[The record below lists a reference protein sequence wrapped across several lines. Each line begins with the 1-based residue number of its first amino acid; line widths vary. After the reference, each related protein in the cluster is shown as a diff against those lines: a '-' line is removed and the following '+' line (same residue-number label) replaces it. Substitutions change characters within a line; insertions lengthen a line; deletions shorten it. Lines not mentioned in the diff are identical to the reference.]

1 MKHRRI
7 EILRTGML
15 VLSAVLFAALVWVLW
30 RTIPWSAVRYGIL
43 GLCAAIFAVVGLWAW
58 YQRRQVS
65 LFADDLCET
74 LDALLSGRQPE
85 NYQPYEDSLTAKVQG
100 KLMQYFDIMS
110 EGKRQSQQDKQVIQ
124 SLVSDISH
132 QVKTPIA
139 NIKMFTNILQQHQL
153 PPEKQAEFLCTMEGQ
168 IDKLDFL
175 MQSLIKM
182 SRLETGTFVLHPQ
195 EGRLTDTIALAMSA
209 VWAKAEAKEISLSA
223 DCDSSICVQHD
234 PKWTAEALG
243 NILDNAIKYTPPGG
257 SVTVS
262 VRPWQFYTRVDIA
275 DTGIGIAE
283 EHYNDIF
290 QRFYRD
296 PQVTEQELLE
306 RGEIPTNFGETL
318 SMRYLNYV
326 RQHPVRWEIPTEILY
341 GELDNMTSSETV
353 AEFVRAHN
361 AGLTVMPGGEHWF
374 HTPEQIAFLK
384 EWLRQALR

>member
-43 GLCAAIFAVVGLWAW
+43 RLCAAIFAVVGLWAW

-153 PPEKQAEFLCTMEGQ
+153 PPEKQAEFLRTMEGQ

-195 EGRLTDTIALAMSA
+195 EGRLADTIALAMSA

-223 DCDSSICVQHD
+223 DCDGSICVQHD

-257 SVTVS
+257 SVTVT

-296 PQVTEQELLE
+296 PQVASQEGVGLGLYLANGIITRQKGYISVKSKVGKGTTFSVYLL
-306 RGEIPTNFGETL
+306 
-318 SMRYLNYV
+318 S
-326 RQHPVRWEIPTEILY
+326 
-341 GELDNMTSSETV
+341 
-353 AEFVRAHN
+353 
-361 AGLTVMPGGEHWF
+361 
-374 HTPEQIAFLK
+374 
-384 EWLRQALR
+384 

>member
-153 PPEKQAEFLCTMEGQ
+153 PPEKQAEFLRTMEGQ

-195 EGRLTDTIALAMSA
+195 EGRLADTIALAMSA

-257 SVTVS
+257 SVTIS

-296 PQVTEQELLE
+296 PQVASQEGVGLGLYLANGIITRQKGYISVKSQVGKGTTFSVYLL
-306 RGEIPTNFGETL
+306 
-318 SMRYLNYV
+318 S
-326 RQHPVRWEIPTEILY
+326 
-341 GELDNMTSSETV
+341 
-353 AEFVRAHN
+353 
-361 AGLTVMPGGEHWF
+361 
-374 HTPEQIAFLK
+374 
-384 EWLRQALR
+384 

>member
-1 MKHRRI
+1 
-7 EILRTGML
+7 
-15 VLSAVLFAALVWVLW
+15 
-30 RTIPWSAVRYGIL
+30 
-43 GLCAAIFAVVGLWAW
+43 
-58 YQRRQVS
+58 
-65 LFADDLCET
+65 
-74 LDALLSGRQPE
+74 
-85 NYQPYEDSLTAKVQG
+85 
-100 KLMQYFDIMS
+100 MQYFDIMS

-195 EGRLTDTIALAMSA
+195 EGRLADTIALAMSA

-296 PQVTEQELLE
+296 PQVASQEGVGLGLYLANGIITRQKGYISVKSKVGKGTTFSVYLL
-306 RGEIPTNFGETL
+306 
-318 SMRYLNYV
+318 S
-326 RQHPVRWEIPTEILY
+326 
-341 GELDNMTSSETV
+341 
-353 AEFVRAHN
+353 
-361 AGLTVMPGGEHWF
+361 
-374 HTPEQIAFLK
+374 
-384 EWLRQALR
+384 

>member
-15 VLSAVLFAALVWVLW
+15 LLSAVLFAALVWVLW

-85 NYQPYEDSLTAKVQG
+85 SYQPYEDSLTAKVQG

-139 NIKMFTNILQQHQL
+139 NIKIFTNILQQHQL
-153 PPEKQAEFLCTMEGQ
+153 PPEKQAEFLCTMEEQ

-195 EGRLTDTIALAMSA
+195 EGRLADTIALAMSA

-296 PQVTEQELLE
+296 PQVASQEGVGLGLYLANGIITRQKGYISVKSKVGKGTTFSVYLL
-306 RGEIPTNFGETL
+306 
-318 SMRYLNYV
+318 S
-326 RQHPVRWEIPTEILY
+326 
-341 GELDNMTSSETV
+341 
-353 AEFVRAHN
+353 
-361 AGLTVMPGGEHWF
+361 
-374 HTPEQIAFLK
+374 
-384 EWLRQALR
+384 

>member
-153 PPEKQAEFLCTMEGQ
+153 PPEKQAEFLRTMEGQ

-195 EGRLTDTIALAMSA
+195 EGRLADTIALAMSA

-257 SVTVS
+257 SVTVT

-296 PQVTEQELLE
+296 PQVASQEGVGLGLYLANGIITRQKGYISVKSKVGKGTTFSVYLL
-306 RGEIPTNFGETL
+306 
-318 SMRYLNYV
+318 S
-326 RQHPVRWEIPTEILY
+326 
-341 GELDNMTSSETV
+341 
-353 AEFVRAHN
+353 
-361 AGLTVMPGGEHWF
+361 
-374 HTPEQIAFLK
+374 
-384 EWLRQALR
+384 

>member
-1 MKHRRI
+1 MKHHRI

-85 NYQPYEDSLTAKVQG
+85 NYQPYEDSPTAKVQG

-153 PPEKQAEFLCTMEGQ
+153 PPEKQAEFLRTMEGQ

-195 EGRLTDTIALAMSA
+195 EGRLADTIALAMSA

-296 PQVTEQELLE
+296 PQVASQEGVGLGLYLANGIITRQKGYISVKSKVGKGTTFSVYLL
-306 RGEIPTNFGETL
+306 
-318 SMRYLNYV
+318 S
-326 RQHPVRWEIPTEILY
+326 
-341 GELDNMTSSETV
+341 
-353 AEFVRAHN
+353 
-361 AGLTVMPGGEHWF
+361 
-374 HTPEQIAFLK
+374 
-384 EWLRQALR
+384 

>member
-15 VLSAVLFAALVWVLW
+15 VLSAALFAALVWVLW

-153 PPEKQAEFLCTMEGQ
+153 PPEKQAEFLRTMEGQ

-195 EGRLTDTIALAMSA
+195 EGRLADTIALAMSA

-296 PQVTEQELLE
+296 PQVASQEGVGLGLYLANGIITRQKGYISVKSKVGKGTTFSVYLL
-306 RGEIPTNFGETL
+306 
-318 SMRYLNYV
+318 S
-326 RQHPVRWEIPTEILY
+326 
-341 GELDNMTSSETV
+341 
-353 AEFVRAHN
+353 
-361 AGLTVMPGGEHWF
+361 
-374 HTPEQIAFLK
+374 
-384 EWLRQALR
+384 

>member
-153 PPEKQAEFLCTMEGQ
+153 PPEKQAEFLRTMEGQ

-195 EGRLTDTIALAMSA
+195 EGRLADTIALAMSA

-296 PQVTEQELLE
+296 PQVASQEGVGLGL
-306 RGEIPTNFGETL
+306 
-318 SMRYLNYV
+318 YLANGIIT
-326 RQHPVRWEIPTEILY
+326 RQKGYISVK
-341 GELDNMTSSETV
+341 S
-353 AEFVRAHN
+353 
-361 AGLTVMPGGEHWF
+361 
-374 HTPEQIAFLK
+374 
-384 EWLRQALR
+384 

>member
-153 PPEKQAEFLCTMEGQ
+153 PPEKQAEFLRTMEGQ

-195 EGRLTDTIALAMSA
+195 EGRLADTIALAMSA

-234 PKWTAEALG
+234 SKWTAEALG

-296 PQVTEQELLE
+296 LQVASQEGVGLGLYLANGIITRQKGYISVKSKVGKGTTFSVYLL
-306 RGEIPTNFGETL
+306 
-318 SMRYLNYV
+318 S
-326 RQHPVRWEIPTEILY
+326 
-341 GELDNMTSSETV
+341 
-353 AEFVRAHN
+353 
-361 AGLTVMPGGEHWF
+361 
-374 HTPEQIAFLK
+374 
-384 EWLRQALR
+384 

>member
-100 KLMQYFDIMS
+100 KLMQSFDIMS

-153 PPEKQAEFLCTMEGQ
+153 PPEKQAEFLATMEGQ

-195 EGRLTDTIALAMSA
+195 EGRLADTIALAMSA

-234 PKWTAEALG
+234 SKWTAEALG

-296 PQVTEQELLE
+296 PQVASQEGVGLGLYLANGIITRQKGYISVKSKVGKGTTFSVYLL
-306 RGEIPTNFGETL
+306 
-318 SMRYLNYV
+318 S
-326 RQHPVRWEIPTEILY
+326 
-341 GELDNMTSSETV
+341 
-353 AEFVRAHN
+353 
-361 AGLTVMPGGEHWF
+361 
-374 HTPEQIAFLK
+374 
-384 EWLRQALR
+384 

>member
-1 MKHRRI
+1 MKHRSMTV
-7 EILRTGML
+7 LRAGMFL
-15 VLSAVLFAALVWVLW
+15 LSAALFVSLVWLLW
-30 RTIPWSAVRYGIL
+30 QTIPWAAVRWGIL

-74 LDALLSGRQPE
+74 LDALMSGRTVE
-85 NYQPYEDSLTAKVQG
+85 GYQPYEDSLTAKVQG

-110 EGKRQSQQDKQVIQ
+110 EGKRQSQRDKETIQ

-153 PPEKQAEFLCTMEGQ
+153 PPEKQAEFLRTMEGQ

-195 EGRLTDTIALAMSA
+195 EGRLADTIALAMSA

-283 EHYNDIF
+283 EHYNDVF
-290 QRFYRD
+290 QRFYRA
-296 PQVTEQELLE
+296 QEAAGQEGVGLGLYLANGIITRQKGYISVKSKVGKGTTFSVYLL
-306 RGEIPTNFGETL
+306 
-318 SMRYLNYV
+318 S
-326 RQHPVRWEIPTEILY
+326 
-341 GELDNMTSSETV
+341 
-353 AEFVRAHN
+353 
-361 AGLTVMPGGEHWF
+361 
-374 HTPEQIAFLK
+374 
-384 EWLRQALR
+384 

>member
-100 KLMQYFDIMS
+100 KLMQYFDFMS

-124 SLVSDISH
+124 SLVSDI
-132 QVKTPIA
+132 
-139 NIKMFTNILQQHQL
+139 IKMFTNILQQHQL
-153 PPEKQAEFLCTMEGQ
+153 PPEKQAEFLSTMEGQ

-195 EGRLTDTIALAMSA
+195 EGRLADTIALAMSA

-296 PQVTEQELLE
+296 PQVASQEGVGLGLYLANGIITRQKGYISVKSKVGKGTTFSVYLL
-306 RGEIPTNFGETL
+306 
-318 SMRYLNYV
+318 S
-326 RQHPVRWEIPTEILY
+326 
-341 GELDNMTSSETV
+341 
-353 AEFVRAHN
+353 
-361 AGLTVMPGGEHWF
+361 
-374 HTPEQIAFLK
+374 
-384 EWLRQALR
+384 

>member
-153 PPEKQAEFLCTMEGQ
+153 PPEKQAEFLRTMEGQ

-195 EGRLTDTIALAMSA
+195 EGRLADTIALAMSA
-209 VWAKAEAKEISLSA
+209 VWAKEISLSA

-296 PQVTEQELLE
+296 PQVASQEGVGLGLYLANGIITRQKGYISVKSKVGKGTTFSVYLL
-306 RGEIPTNFGETL
+306 
-318 SMRYLNYV
+318 S
-326 RQHPVRWEIPTEILY
+326 
-341 GELDNMTSSETV
+341 
-353 AEFVRAHN
+353 
-361 AGLTVMPGGEHWF
+361 
-374 HTPEQIAFLK
+374 
-384 EWLRQALR
+384 

>member
-153 PPEKQAEFLCTMEGQ
+153 PPEKQAEFLRTMEGQ

-195 EGRLTDTIALAMSA
+195 EGRLADTIALAMSA

-296 PQVTEQELLE
+296 LQVASQEGVGLGLYLANGIITRQKGYISVKSKVGKGTTFSVYLL
-306 RGEIPTNFGETL
+306 
-318 SMRYLNYV
+318 S
-326 RQHPVRWEIPTEILY
+326 
-341 GELDNMTSSETV
+341 
-353 AEFVRAHN
+353 
-361 AGLTVMPGGEHWF
+361 
-374 HTPEQIAFLK
+374 
-384 EWLRQALR
+384 

>member
-1 MKHRRI
+1 MKHRSMTV
-7 EILRTGML
+7 LRAGMFL
-15 VLSAVLFAALVWVLW
+15 LSAVLFGVLVWLLW
-30 RTIPWSAVRYGIL
+30 QTIPWAAVRWGIL

-153 PPEKQAEFLCTMEGQ
+153 PPEKQAEFLRTMEGQ

-195 EGRLTDTIALAMSA
+195 EGRLADTIALAMSA

-296 PQVTEQELLE
+296 PQVASQEGVGLGLYLANGIITRQKGYISVKSKVGKGTTFSVYLL
-306 RGEIPTNFGETL
+306 
-318 SMRYLNYV
+318 S
-326 RQHPVRWEIPTEILY
+326 
-341 GELDNMTSSETV
+341 
-353 AEFVRAHN
+353 
-361 AGLTVMPGGEHWF
+361 
-374 HTPEQIAFLK
+374 
-384 EWLRQALR
+384 

>member
-153 PPEKQAEFLCTMEGQ
+153 PPEKQAEFLRTMEGQ

-195 EGRLTDTIALAMSA
+195 EGRLADTIALAMSA

-243 NILDNAIKYTPPGG
+243 NILDNAIKYTLPGG

-296 PQVTEQELLE
+296 PQVASQEGVGLGLYLANGIITRQKGYISVKSKVGKGTTFSVYLL
-306 RGEIPTNFGETL
+306 
-318 SMRYLNYV
+318 S
-326 RQHPVRWEIPTEILY
+326 
-341 GELDNMTSSETV
+341 
-353 AEFVRAHN
+353 
-361 AGLTVMPGGEHWF
+361 
-374 HTPEQIAFLK
+374 
-384 EWLRQALR
+384 

>member
-30 RTIPWSAVRYGIL
+30 RTIL

-153 PPEKQAEFLCTMEGQ
+153 PPEKQAEFLRTMEGQ

-175 MQSLIKM
+175 MQSLIKI

-195 EGRLTDTIALAMSA
+195 EGRLADTIALAMSA

-296 PQVTEQELLE
+296 PQVASQEGVGLGLYLANGIITRQKGYISVKSKVGKGTTFSVYLL
-306 RGEIPTNFGETL
+306 
-318 SMRYLNYV
+318 S
-326 RQHPVRWEIPTEILY
+326 
-341 GELDNMTSSETV
+341 
-353 AEFVRAHN
+353 
-361 AGLTVMPGGEHWF
+361 
-374 HTPEQIAFLK
+374 
-384 EWLRQALR
+384 

>member
-153 PPEKQAEFLCTMEGQ
+153 PPEKQAEFLRTMEGQ

-195 EGRLTDTIALAMSA
+195 EGRLADTIALAMSA

-223 DCDSSICVQHD
+223 DCDGSICVQHD

-243 NILDNAIKYTPPGG
+243 NILDNAIKYTPLGG

-296 PQVTEQELLE
+296 PQVASQEGVGLGLYLANGIITRQKGYISVKSKVGKGTTFSVYLL
-306 RGEIPTNFGETL
+306 
-318 SMRYLNYV
+318 S
-326 RQHPVRWEIPTEILY
+326 
-341 GELDNMTSSETV
+341 
-353 AEFVRAHN
+353 
-361 AGLTVMPGGEHWF
+361 
-374 HTPEQIAFLK
+374 
-384 EWLRQALR
+384 

>member
-15 VLSAVLFAALVWVLW
+15 VLSAVLIGALVWVLW

-110 EGKRQSQQDKQVIQ
+110 EGKRESQQDKQVIQ

-153 PPEKQAEFLCTMEGQ
+153 PPEKQAEFLSTMEGQ

-195 EGRLTDTIALAMSA
+195 EGRLADTIALAMSA

-243 NILDNAIKYTPPGG
+243 NILDNAIKYTPSGG

-296 PQVTEQELLE
+296 PQVASQEGVGLGLYLANGIITRQKGYISVKSKVGKGTTFSVYLL
-306 RGEIPTNFGETL
+306 
-318 SMRYLNYV
+318 S
-326 RQHPVRWEIPTEILY
+326 
-341 GELDNMTSSETV
+341 
-353 AEFVRAHN
+353 
-361 AGLTVMPGGEHWF
+361 
-374 HTPEQIAFLK
+374 
-384 EWLRQALR
+384 

>member
-74 LDALLSGRQPE
+74 LDALLFGRQPE

-153 PPEKQAEFLCTMEGQ
+153 PPEKQAEFLRTMEGQ

-195 EGRLTDTIALAMSA
+195 EGRLADTIALAMSA
-209 VWAKAEAKEISLSA
+209 VWAKAESKEISLSA

-257 SVTVS
+257 SVTIS

-296 PQVTEQELLE
+296 PQVASQEGVGLGLYLANGIITRQKGYISVKSQVGKGTTFSVYLL
-306 RGEIPTNFGETL
+306 
-318 SMRYLNYV
+318 S
-326 RQHPVRWEIPTEILY
+326 
-341 GELDNMTSSETV
+341 
-353 AEFVRAHN
+353 
-361 AGLTVMPGGEHWF
+361 
-374 HTPEQIAFLK
+374 
-384 EWLRQALR
+384 